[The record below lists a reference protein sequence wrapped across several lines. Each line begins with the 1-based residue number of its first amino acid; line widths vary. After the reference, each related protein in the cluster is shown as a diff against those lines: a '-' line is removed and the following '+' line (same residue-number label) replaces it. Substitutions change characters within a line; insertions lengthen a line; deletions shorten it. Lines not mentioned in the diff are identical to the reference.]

1 MDLFVGLDDVDWSS
15 LTHAYGPAVEVP
27 ELVRGLV
34 SGDPAVRESAL
45 DDMYGAVHHQ
55 GSVFDSTIAA
65 IPFLL
70 EVAGR
75 PGLPGRAGVVE
86 YLASIGDPE
95 EAYDEWGRRAVDAVA
110 DAFGLLAP
118 LLEDPEPAVRKAA
131 CEVYAVCRAD
141 AGWIADALGERQSLE
156 TDTDVQTAIVAA
168 LGRLGARLPVPALV
182 ERLSDA
188 AARHPD
194 PSVRL
199 TALVQLA
206 EFAPDALPD
215 DVPTVA
221 LAEFTRFYAAGT
233 PTTEPAGFTTPTLI
247 GELRVRAE
255 EEASGRRAPGA
266 SRLLADLSGR
276 LGDRVED
283 RTRLLVPLLES
294 ADWEPRLD
302 AVRVARYLVEAWR
315 GDHREVVRLIGEQ
328 LLAPEPRLPPAA
340 ASALKDLGP
349 VAAPAADSL
358 ARSIETAPPEA
369 PHTREEGPPAWITTW
384 ESGSSST
391 GPTVRALAALGD
403 PRALVPVRWALERR
417 EPPDDI
423 GHVVRSLGPL
433 AVGLLPL
440 VRARLRRDSCRGGLL
455 LALGELGEAAAP
467 AVPDIVRYLPESGSL
482 NALRA
487 LGAHATRAA
496 RPLRRLLDHDRDWIA
511 IAAAAAL
518 WRVEGDADRVL
529 PTLLSR
535 LDHPSALELIAELGP
550 AAAPHLPA
558 LRTLLDRLDP
568 NGWYVVHVA
577 EALWRAAGDAE
588 AALPLLTAAWHNHV
602 HIRVRVARC
611 LAEMGHAAAPAAPLL
626 REELARPRRHTTA
639 FGRWGSDRVLADEEL
654 LRLCR
659 DVLAGLAS

>member
-1 MDLFVGLDDVDWSS
+1 MDLFAGLDDVDWSA

-34 SGDPAVRESAL
+34 ADDPAVRESAL
-45 DDMYGAVHHQ
+45 DGMYGAVHHQ
-55 GSVFDSTIAA
+55 GSVFDSTVAA

-75 PGLPGRAGVVE
+75 PGLPGRAGVVG
-86 YLASIGDPE
+86 YLASVGDPE

-118 LLEDPEPAVRKAA
+118 LLDDPEPAVRKAV
-131 CEVYAVCRAD
+131 CEVFAVCRAD
-141 AGWIADALGERQSLE
+141 AGWIADALGERLSRE

-168 LGRLGARLPVPALV
+168 LGRLGARLPGPVLA
-182 ERLSDA
+182 ERLSDV

-221 LAEFTRFYAAGT
+221 LAEFTRLYAGGT
-233 PTTEPAGFTTPTLI
+233 SAAEPAGFTTPTLI
-247 GELRVRAE
+247 GKLRVHAE
-255 EEASGRRAPGA
+255 EEAAGRRAPGA
-266 SRLLADLSGR
+266 YRLLADLSGQ

-283 RTRLLVPLLES
+283 RTRLLAGLLES

-302 AVRVARYLVEAWR
+302 AVRAASYLVEVWR

-340 ASALKDLGP
+340 ASALKGLGP
-349 VAAPAADSL
+349 VAAPAADPL

-384 ESGSSST
+384 ATGSSST

-417 EPPDDI
+417 EPPEDI

-433 AVGLLPL
+433 AIGLLPL
-440 VRARLRRDSCRGGLL
+440 VRARLGRDSCRGGLL
-455 LALGELGEAAAP
+455 LALGELGEAAP
-467 AVPDIVRYLPESGSL
+467 VSDIVRYLPESGAL
-482 NALRA
+482 HALRA
-487 LGAHATRAA
+487 LGAHAARAA
-496 RPLRRLLDHDRDWIA
+496 RPLRRLLDHDHHWVA

-535 LDHPSALELIAELGP
+535 LDQPAALELIAELGP
-550 AAAPHLPA
+550 AAGPHLPV
-558 LRTLLDRLDP
+558 LRALLDRPDP
-568 NGWYVVHVA
+568 NGWHAVHVA
-577 EALWRAAGDAE
+577 EALWRVEGDAE
-588 AALPLLTAAWHNHV
+588 AALPLLTAAWHKNVHV
-602 HIRVRVARC
+602 RVTVARC
-611 LAEMGHAAAPAAPLL
+611 LAEMGRAAAPAAPLL
-626 REELARPRRHTTA
+626 REELARRRRHTST
-639 FGRWGSDRVLADEEL
+639 GSGWSSDQVVADEEL

-659 DVLAGLAS
+659 DVLAAF